1 MHKVTDDYDA
11 LIGPLKIRADKEKA
25 RKEKP
30 KKAISVKPKQ
40 SEDELHYQVARLLS
54 LAIARPG
61 AVSPDKVIWWTI
73 ESRAKR
79 SVYEG
84 ARNKRRGCIAGCP
97 DIFVMHRGRAFW
109 IELKTPTGK
118 TSDAQ
123 IELHGSIVQAG
134 SHVGVARSVNDI
146 LPLLWSWGVPY
157 KRMTIG

>member
-1 MHKVTDDYDA
+1 VSVSDDLDT
-11 LIGPLKIRADKEKA
+11 LLGPLKLRADKEKA
-25 RKEKP
+25 RRAKP
-30 KKAISVKPKQ
+30 KKLSSVKPKQ

-61 AVSPDKVIWWTI
+61 VVSSDKVIWWTI

-97 DIFVMHRGRAFW
+97 DIFVMYRGRAFW

-123 IELHGSIVQAG
+123 LELHGSIVQAG
-134 SHVGVARSVNDI
+134 SNIGVARSVTDI
-146 LPLLWSWGVPY
+146 LPLLWSWSIPY
-157 KRMTIG
+157 KKVTIG